1 MKKIALNT
9 FLFLLL
15 VLIFALYLA
24 PFLKEG
30 FKTNIILNPGL
41 FTESIDKPLL
51 NDYPLTNRK
60 GVSNNSSETIWWD
73 YPVFSLGSFKQLTNN
88 LRYWKNPDD
97 GKCTRAEFCGTLYNN
112 KHVISNEL
120 YPLPPAQEG
129 EGARIGYYRSE
140 PNYLTFSIPTN
151 ENILY

>member
-9 FLFLLL
+9 LLFLLL

-30 FKTNIILNPGL
+30 FNTGIILNPGL

-60 GVSNNSSETIWWD
+60 GVSNNSSETIWKS

-97 GKCTRAEFCGTLYNN
+97 GKCSRAEFCGTLYKN
-112 KHVISNEL
+112 KQVKSNIIK
-120 YPLPPAQEG
+120 PLPPSEQG
-129 EGARIGYYRSE
+129 DGARVGYYRTE
-140 PNYLTFSIPTN
+140 PNYLSFSISN
-151 ENILY
+151 NDNILY